1 MMPMQPATRIQ
12 VLKTVL
18 ARPAY
23 FLFALVTAT
32 AVFAFTVWLPNLSL
46 ISHELGD
53 GGVPLILRLRL
64 PIDLLGG
71 IATNFTAFSA
81 VVAIIV
87 SILFGMNATFL
98 AYYFSRRVA
107 TAKSMGIMTGVGGMV
122 SGIFGIGCAACGSV
136 LATAGL
142 SLVGASGTLTLLPLR
157 GGEFG
162 IIGIGLLLYSI
173 AATAKQIIAPNVC
186 DLRKGQQSVT

>member
-1 MMPMQPATRIQ
+1 MQA
-12 VLKTVL
+12 LKTAL

-23 FLFALVTAT
+23 FLFALVTAA
-32 AVFAFTVWLPNLSL
+32 AVFAFTVWLPNLNL

-53 GGVPLILRLRL
+53 GGVPLVLRLRL

-87 SILFGMNATFL
+87 SILFGMNAALL
-98 AYYFSRRVA
+98 AYYFSRRVT
-107 TAKSMGIMTGVGGMV
+107 TAKSAGMFTGIGGAV

-142 SLVGASGTLTLLPLR
+142 SLVGASGILTLLPLR

-162 IIGIGLLLYSI
+162 IAGIGLLWYSI
-173 AATAKQIIAPNVC
+173 AVTAKHIATPNVC
-186 DLRKGQQSVT
+186 GLEEM

>member
-1 MMPMQPATRIQ
+1 MQ
-12 VLKTVL
+12 VLKTVF

-23 FLFALVTAT
+23 FLLALVTAA
-32 AVFAFTVWLPNLSL
+32 AVFAFTIWLPNLNL

-53 GGVPLILRLRL
+53 GGVPLVLRLRL

-87 SILFGMNATFL
+87 SILFGMNATLL
-98 AYYFSRRVA
+98 AYYFSRRVT
-107 TAKSMGIMTGVGGMV
+107 TAKSAGMFTGIGGAV